1 MRILAD
7 RWFDGER
14 LRADPV
20 WIELAGERIASVRP
34 GLPEDPPGAPVLDA
48 RGSLVAPGLINAH
61 VHSTRGGMFEPLEP
75 PSVAQVVRNMRN
87 NLAAGITTVGDMG
100 CPAGLARAMREHDRR
115 HPGAGPSFVSA
126 GPVVTAPAGYP
137 LDVYPEGVTR
147 LGAVLTAA
155 GPEEARRRAQTVAEL
170 GMDHVKVMLMHHDYA
185 DRPLDVPSLPTVR
198 ALVDEAHRLGLE
210 AFAHAMGPDDYRLA
224 LDAGV
229 DALMHS
235 SFAPLDADLVRRV
248 RDAGVT
254 VTPTLWVFESVCLG
268 AEGCLHRDTR
278 YTRLVG
284 PRIAR
289 DWTRFCEAY
298 AASGDVVP
306 DTIARGL
313 GKARAKEK
321 VRIAAAN
328 LKLLREAG
336 VPIAF
341 GNDAAFG
348 FCVHGRPVDELAAM
362 ERAGLDRV
370 EVLRAATSRA
380 ADLLGLA
387 DRGRIAAGK
396 RADLVLLDPAAER
409 SAAALERVHGVI
421 AAGRPLER
429 GPLRELAA
437 AARGAAASLRGYV
450 RTALTPLRGLP
461 GPR

>member
-1 MRILAD
+1 LTGARLDGARLDGARLTGARLTGARLANAWLSGAWLEGADFTGADLRGARMDGARLGENPSSLLHTGPVDSWHMYAVRWPDGPRILAGC
-7 RWFDGER
+7 RWFTVEEALNHWG
-14 LRADPV
+14 
-20 WIELAGERIASVRP
+20 P
-34 GLPEDPPGAPVLDA
+34 GCD
-48 RGSLVAPGLINAH
+48 
-61 VHSTRGGMFEPLEP
+61 
-75 PSVAQVVRNMRN
+75 
-87 NLAAGITTVGDMG
+87 
-100 CPAGLARAMREHDRR
+100 DRR
-115 HPGAGPSFVSA
+115 VHG
-126 GPVVTAPAGYP
+126 
-137 LDVYPEGVTR
+137 DR
-147 LGAVLTAA
+147 
-155 GPEEARRRAQTVAEL
+155 
-170 GMDHVKVMLMHHDYA
+170 MLK
-185 DRPLDVPSLPTVR
+185 
-198 ALVDEAHRLGLE
+198 
-210 AFAHAMGPDDYRLA
+210 
-224 LDAGV
+224 GV
-229 DALMHS
+229 DAL
-235 SFAPLDADLVRRV
+235 
-248 RDAGVT
+248 
-254 VTPTLWVFESVCLG
+254 
-268 AEGCLHRDTR
+268 
-278 YTRLVG
+278 
-284 PRIAR
+284 
-289 DWTRFCEAY
+289 
-298 AASGDVVP
+298 
-306 DTIARGL
+306 L